1 MNNQEEKKKTYVVYN
16 KAILSSEIY
25 SSITSIGSTTL
36 TTFLTK
42 NEQPSPEKL
51 MFLSIIYQAILDATR
66 KKRIGENKEI
76 TKNRKEAIS
85 WFFDEEHITDLS
97 QICTLVDTN
106 FIYIRSVVKKIINK
120 EIPFH
125 RRRINVLI
133 NELNLEMNRKD

>member
-1 MNNQEEKKKTYVVYN
+1 MLSEET
-16 KAILSSEIY
+16 Y

-66 KKRIGENKEI
+66 KKKVGENKEI
-76 TKNRKEAIS
+76 TKNRNEAIS
-85 WFFDEEHITDLS
+85 WFFDQEHTTDLS
-97 QICTLVDTN
+97 QICALVDTN
-106 FIYIRSVVKKIINK
+106 FIYIRGVVKKIINK